1 MSIDS
6 SHSRMH
12 GLASDLGLRIGAL
25 FTDLSELSGCVGEA
39 LTSSPDRSSMSSMR
53 QRLVALVRRADGF
66 CDGAGVAVMPGT
78 LTDAELWLEWWR
90 VTAGGEEVFHP
101 HSFNSASIGFYD
113 YTEMAWFRNP
123 TQAGVASAVGPY
135 FDGGGTDLRVV
146 TLAVPVNCEGQVSAV
161 VACDLT
167 LPVLERHLVQ
177 FIGTEAVVALV
188 TPSGK
193 VIASNSARHSGGT
206 VLTAENTGANFV
218 VQIPDAVVG
227 RLDWR
232 LIELSR

>member
-6 SHSRMH
+6 SQRRIEDFA
-12 GLASDLGLRIGAL
+12 GDLGSRIGAL
-25 FTDLSELSGCVGEA
+25 FTELSELGGRVGEVLA
-39 LTSSPDRSSMSSMR
+39 TSADLSSMR
-53 QRLVALVRRADGF
+53 SMRQQLVALVRRADGF

-90 VTAGGEEVFHP
+90 VTAGGEEAFHP
-101 HSFNSASIGFYD
+101 HSFNTASIGFYD

-123 TQAGVASAVGPY
+123 TQSGVASAVGPY

-146 TLAVPVNCEGQVSAV
+146 TLAVPVNHAGQVSAV

-177 FIGTEAVVALV
+177 SIGTEAVVALV
-188 TPSGK
+188 TSSGK
-193 VIASNSARHSGGT
+193 VIASNSARHFGGT
-206 VLTAENTGANFV
+206 VLTAESIGANFSA
-218 VQIPDAVVG
+218 QIPDAIVG

-232 LIELSR
+232 LVEVSR